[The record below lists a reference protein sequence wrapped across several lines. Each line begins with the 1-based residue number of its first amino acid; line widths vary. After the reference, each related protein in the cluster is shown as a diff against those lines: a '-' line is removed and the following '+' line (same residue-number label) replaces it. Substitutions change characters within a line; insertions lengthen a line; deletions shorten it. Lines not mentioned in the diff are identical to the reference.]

1 MFRSV
6 GSIIFGIISDRF
18 GRKWPLVAAV
28 LMFSVVEMGSGFV
41 QTFQQFIAVR
51 CLFGLFMGGVV
62 GNASTTALEDSPLE
76 ARGLLSGLFLS
87 NYAFGYLGAT
97 CLNFAFQNTT
107 YGWRAVFWFTAG
119 PSVLIALFR
128 ACLPETDAFL
138 HAQKLRREETNT
150 DSAARAFYK
159 EIKPAFKEYWLLMI
173 YLTVFC
179 SITNFMSHGSL
190 DLYPTFLGAQLDFAP
205 IQITRT
211 MVTANMGQILG
222 SWCVGYLSNI
232 FGRRTTIIFHAFV
245 GGALIAPFV
254 LVRNSGIRA
263 SAFWEFWYP
272 SPPLPPL
279 SPSFASA

>member
-1 MFRSV
+1 MLRSV
-6 GSIIFGIISDRF
+6 GAIIFGIISDRY
-18 GRKWPLVAAV
+18 GRKWPLVAAI
-28 LMFSVVEMGSGFV
+28 LMFSVVEMASGFV
-41 QTFQQFIAVR
+41 QTFEQFIAVR
-51 CLFGLFMGGVV
+51 CLFGIFMGGVV
-62 GNASTTALEDSPLE
+62 GNASTTAMEDAPLE

-107 YGWRAVFWFTAG
+107 HGWRSVFWFTAG

-128 ACLPETDAFL
+128 ALLPETDSFL
-138 HAQKLRREETNT
+138 HAQKLRREEMGT
-150 DSAARAFYK
+150 DSATQAFTK

-190 DLYPTFLGAQLDFAP
+190 DLYPTFLGAQLGFSQ

-211 MVTANMGQILG
+211 MVTANIGQILG
-222 SWCVGYLSNI
+222 SWVVGYLSNI

-245 GGALIAPFV
+245 GGGLIAPFI
-254 LVRNSGIRA
+254 LVRNSGIMA

-272 SPPLPPL
+272 
-279 SPSFASA
+279 PSTRLKC